1 MEAGNGK
8 KKKPLQLHYLT
19 FGNYNYSQVSWV
31 SLFIVWY
38 VPDVYSLKTSL
49 LFTPLYKVELQQ

>member
-1 MEAGNGK
+1 MGK